1 MTVYVVTEGDYSDY
15 HICAVFSS
23 REQAQRYIDTHS
35 LFDVYAS
42 YDIEDYEMDV
52 TLQSKYLFV
61 TYNYNTS
68 HILDVDEYRINGEP
82 NCFGCL
88 FQFFVEKSSRVI
100 DEKTGL
106 LKKDV
111 LLKIAQDEYAMYKAQ
126 KEGIV

>member
-1 MTVYVVTEGDYSDY
+1 MTVYVVTEGCYSDY

-23 REQAQRYIDTHS
+23 REQAQRYIDKHS
-35 LFDVYAS
+35 LFNAYAD
-42 YDIEDYEMDV
+42 YHVEDYEMDV

-61 TYNYNTS
+61 TYNYTS
-68 HILDVDEYRINGEP
+68 NGIIDVEESLTKGEP
-82 NCFGCL
+82 DCL
-88 FQFFVEKSSRVI
+88 YVFRFFVEKSSRVI

-111 LLKIAQDEYAMYKAQ
+111 LLKIAKDEYAMYKAR